1 MTSVAFHPVEQLLLY
16 ERRLTAR
23 LFDGMPPDWLA
34 SVGEDLVYAR
44 AWLVAFAGRLV
55 IRIRG
60 KAIVEPSLLPEG
72 SALGAHPAVAL

>member
-1 MTSVAFHPVEQLLLY
+1 
-16 ERRLTAR
+16 
-23 LFDGMPPDWLA
+23 MPPDGVA

-72 SALGAHPAVAL
+72 SALGAHPSEALYVEKLHHLRGQWPVVPGEILHVSF